1 MSSKYAGSSQR
12 VPAENIGLFVRIGAL
27 IRSNSTR
34 SLTLDIF
41 LYDTGH
47 NIRYTRRDEL
57 SMQKNVT
64 VTLTVDDRR
73 ITLEGPEDFVRSEVR
88 RFAGLEPQPAKANG
102 TIPSATGMLSERDL
116 IAQKRPRNQT
126 EIVAV
131 LGFCLSANGLTE
143 FREEDIKKA
152 YLRAGVRPPK
162 VIAQALRDARNKFD
176 FIEAGAKKGTYRL
189 STHGDRTVR
198 FDLPVAE

>member
-1 MSSKYAGSSQR
+1 
-12 VPAENIGLFVRIGAL
+12 
-27 IRSNSTR
+27 
-34 SLTLDIF
+34 
-41 LYDTGH
+41 
-47 NIRYTRRDEL
+47 
-57 SMQKNVT
+57 MQKNISVT
-64 VTLTVDDRR
+64 VTVGDRR
-73 ITLEGPEDFVRSEVR
+73 ITLEGPEDFVRGEVR
-88 RFAGLEPQPAKANG
+88 RFAGLDAQPAAKA
-102 TIPSATGMLSERDL
+102 SATSPAVALSERDL

-131 LGFCLSANGLTE
+131 LGFCLAESGLAE

-152 YLRAGVRPPK
+152 YIRAGVRPPK

-176 FIEAGAKKGTYRL
+176 FIEAGTKKGTYRL

>member
-1 MSSKYAGSSQR
+1 
-12 VPAENIGLFVRIGAL
+12 
-27 IRSNSTR
+27 
-34 SLTLDIF
+34 
-41 LYDTGH
+41 
-47 NIRYTRRDEL
+47 
-57 SMQKNVT
+57 MQKNVT
-64 VTLTVDDRR
+64 VTVTVGDRR
-73 ITLEGPEDFVRSEVR
+73 VTLEGPEDFVRGEVR
-88 RFAGLEPQPAKANG
+88 RFAGLDLQPAKA
-102 TIPSATGMLSERDL
+102 TATAPAAGALSERDV

-131 LGFCLSANGLTE
+131 LGFCLAENGLAE

-152 YLRAGVRPPK
+152 YIRAGVRPPK

-176 FIEAGAKKGTYRL
+176 FIEAGTKKGTYRL